1 MAWLGHHV
9 SPVAQQDQRIYLGAE
24 GLAERTAGLAS
35 MANVPGGVV
44 LQL

>member
-9 SPVAQQDQRIYLGAE
+9 SPVAQQDQRSLGAE

-35 MANVPGGVV
+35 MANVPVGVV